1 MTRALKIGLVALCL
15 TALGITGP
23 MISGKSEALFKIYP
37 VFLDDLLVGLAQA
50 EDILVLNTFDSGAGS
65 LRDAIN
71 RANNNSGPDTIY
83 FANSLKGRTI
93 SPASPLP
100 YLTDSG
106 TVIDGSF
113 LWDGSWPTGR
123 PGITLDGIL
132 AGPDAA
138 GLRISNTQNVS
149 IKGLAIQH
157 FDFGLDISRGHYN
170 TIGSGATGGRVL
182 IRNCRMGI
190 NLGNSHHNR
199 IIGCYIGT
207 SDAGNLPEPNL
218 EDGVSLYSSAQNI
231 IGGTGPLEY
240 NLIGG
245 NGGYGISI
253 YNEIS
258 KRNEIR
264 INWIGVG
271 TLDGNIANTLDGI
284 FIDKWAEENV
294 IGSEVLFYQPGVVIN
309 PKEGNII
316 INNLGNG
323 ITVNSKNNYV
333 VANVID
339 RNTGNGIELTE
350 QAEGNQVV
358 SNTIIRN
365 EQSGILLDG
374 GQVTKNEIS
383 QNYLGTDSYLNAG
396 LGNYHH
402 GIGLYD
408 GAFENRI
415 TRNVITAN
423 GWSGAVLVGP
433 ATVENRLEYNHIG
446 LGIDGRSM
454 GNQFYGVHINSG
466 RNNYLTGNRIAYN
479 GINNGEAGVR
489 IEIGNRNSLFM
500 NSIYSNSGLGIELAN
515 YGNEDFPSPVI
526 QTAQRPLVTGSCF
539 PFFCGSVSIF
549 SDNENEG
556 RYFEGVARAD
566 INGNWSYRGSI
577 RGPFIT
583 ATAHEY
589 GTGNTSAFSS
599 PFPTAGWALLYLPLI
614 MR

>member
-23 MISGKSEALFKIYP
+23 MISGKSDVLFKIFP
-37 VFLDDLLVGLAQA
+37 VFLDDLLIAPAQA

-71 RANNNSGPDTIY
+71 RANTNQGPDTIY
-83 FANSLKGRTI
+83 FADSLKGRTI
-93 SPASPLP
+93 FPASPLP
-100 YLTDSG
+100 YLIDSG

-113 LWDGSWPTGR
+113 IWDGSWPSGK
-123 PGITLDGIL
+123 PGITLDGAL
-132 AGPDAA
+132 TGPRATGFVIFSA
-138 GLRISNTQNVS
+138 QNVS
-149 IKGLAIQH
+149 IKGLAIQY
-157 FDFGLDISRGHYN
+157 FDIGIGISAAGYN
-170 TIGSGATGGRVL
+170 TIGSGSTGGRVL
-182 IRNCRMGI
+182 VRRCGI
-190 NLGNSHHNR
+190 GIAFVNSENNR

-207 SDAGNLPEPNL
+207 SDAGNLPEPNSN
-218 EDGVSLYSSAQNI
+218 DGIYLWESWSNK

-240 NLIGG
+240 NIIGSSA
-245 NGGYGISI
+245 GYGVRILLSTSRK
-253 YNEIS
+253 NEII
-258 KRNEIR
+258 N
-264 INWIGVG
+264 NWIGVG
-271 TLDGNIANTLDGI
+271 TLNGNLANTSGGI
-284 FIDKWAEENV
+284 AIEVGAEENV
-294 IGSEVLFYQPGVVIN
+294 IGSEVLFDQPGVVIN

-365 EQSGILLDG
+365 EQSGVLLQG
-374 GQVTKNEIS
+374 GQATKNEIS
-383 QNYLGTDSYLNAG
+383 QNYLGTDSYLNPG

-433 ATVENRLEYNHIG
+433 ATVENRLDGNHIG
-446 LGIDGRSM
+446 LGTDGRPM
-454 GNQFYGVHINSG
+454 GNQFYGVHIQSG
-466 RNNYLTGNRIAYN
+466 RNNYLTGNRIAFN
-479 GINNGEAGVR
+479 GINDGQAGVR
-489 IEIGNRNSLFM
+489 VEIGNRNSLFM
-500 NSIYSNSGLGIELAN
+500 NSIYSNGGLGIELADN
-515 YGNEDFPSPVI
+515 GNEDFPSPVVL
-526 QTAQRPLVTGSCF
+526 TAQRPLVTGSGASSY
-539 PFFCGSVSIF
+539 GSVSIF

-599 PFPTAGWALLYLPLI
+599 PFPTAGWALLFLPLI
-614 MR
+614 MK